1 MSLQS
6 LLGTEMYLRKKIFLA
21 ALVAYGSSQA
31 GDLIRAACVAML
43 DPYPTA
49 LQWELPDK
57 IF

>member
-31 GDLIRAACVAML
+31 GDLIGAAGVAML
-43 DPYPTA
+43 DP
-49 LQWELPDK
+49 
-57 IF
+57 